1 MTLNAKVF
9 VFTEVIDLRMKILI
23 LAGAVAGR

>member
-9 VFTEVIDLRMKILI
+9 VFTEMDLRMKILI
-23 LAGAVAGR
+23 LVGAVVDR